1 MPSPVR
7 KLYALSPAGAKL
19 WEYSIN
25 GGSFY
30 PDIYVV
36 SPPVIALDGTIYI
49 SSNRRLIAIAANG
62 IEKWHHDTGTILPEF
77 SNVNGPAIDSNGIV
91 YYGGVGEF
99 GGESIYAVNPN
110 GTLAWSFNTTSQIM
124 NQPIITPDGKLVF
137 GATDTRKIVVLK
149 ASGPAASTGWPLAR
163 HDAANTG
170 SLPLGS
176 ILGEAPTITAIGD
189 QTVAKDGTSGP
200 IAFTIGDKET
210 FPGFLTVTADSS
222 NKTFVPNAKVV
233 LGGGGAN
240 RTVTVSPA
248 TGQEGAT
255 TITVTVK
262 DSEGQ
267 TATRAFNFATA
278 IPKNDAPTIT
288 AISNQTTTPGQ
299 STAQIS
305 FTVADNETAA
315 SFLLVTS
322 SSSNKTLVPDANVF
336 LGGTGGTRTVLVTT
350 AAAQEGTTTITLT
363 ITDGGPGVATSAST
377 SFTVTSTAVVNLAPT
392 ISSVGAQT
400 TDKNT
405 ATTAAAFTVGD
416 TETAVASLTVAG
428 VSSNTT
434 LVPNANIAFSG
445 TGAARTV
452 VVTSA
457 NNQVGTATIT
467 LTVVDGGSKT
477 ASTSFTLTVNQT
489 APTKGDFDAD
499 GKSDILFQDSDGYLA
514 VWAMNG
520 VTLKSASFLTPS
532 NIGVTNYRIAGTGD
546 FNHDDQEDILFQH
559 KDGALAVWYMSG
571 TSQTGAEAL
580 NPSNPG
586 DKNWQVVGVADINK
600 DGNADLVLQ
609 HTDVTLAV
617 WYMKGINLTT
627 AALLTPSTPGDK
639 NWRVV
644 GLGDFNGDGNQD
656 LAFQH
661 TDGTLAVWYMN
672 GAALTQATLLTPSN
686 PGDSKWRVIG
696 VADRNGDGKVD
707 LLFQH
712 TDYSVAVWNMNGI
725 TLTSAQL
732 LSPSNSGATW
742 KAAGPK

>member
-1 MPSPVR
+1 DSPSNN
-7 KLYALSPAGAKL
+7 
-19 WEYSIN
+19 SI
-25 GGSFY
+25 
-30 PDIYVV
+30 
-36 SPPVIALDGTIYI
+36 
-49 SSNRRLIAIAANG
+49 
-62 IEKWHHDTGTILPEF
+62 
-77 SNVNGPAIDSNGIV
+77 
-91 YYGGVGEF
+91 
-99 GGESIYAVNPN
+99 
-110 GTLAWSFNTTSQIM
+110 TTSF
-124 NQPIITPDGKLVF
+124 TL
-137 GATDTRKIVVLK
+137 
-149 ASGPAASTGWPLAR
+149 
-163 HDAANTG
+163 
-170 SLPLGS
+170 S
-176 ILGEAPTITAIGD
+176 ILGEAPTITAIAD

-200 IAFTIGDKET
+200 ITFTVGDKET
-210 FPGFLTVTADSS
+210 FPGFLTVTVDSS

-233 LGGGGAN
+233 LGGSGSN

-248 TGQEGAT
+248 TGQEGTT

-262 DSEGQ
+262 DTEGQ
-267 TATRAFNFATA
+267 TGTRAFVFATA
-278 IPKNDAPTIT
+278 IPQNDAPTIT

-305 FTVADNETAA
+305 FTVADKETAA
-315 SFLLVTS
+315 SLLLVTS

-336 LGGTGGTRTVLVTT
+336 LGGTGATRTVLVTT

-363 ITDGGPGVATSAST
+363 ITDGGPGVAKSAST

-392 ISSVGAQT
+392 LSSVSAQT

-405 ATTAAAFTVGD
+405 ASTAASFTVGD

-434 LVPNANIAFSG
+434 LVPNANIAISG

-452 VVTSA
+452 VVTPA

-499 GKSDILFQDSDGYLA
+499 GKSDILFQDNDGYLA

-520 VTLKSASFLTPS
+520 ITLKSANFLTPS
-532 NIGVTNYRIAGTGD
+532 NIGDTNYRIAGTGD
-546 FNHDDQEDILFQH
+546 FNRDGQEDILFQH
-559 KDGALAVWYMSG
+559 KDGTLAVWYMNGS
-571 TSQTGAEAL
+571 TQTGAEVL

-586 DKNWQVVGVADINK
+586 DKNWQVAGVADIDK
-600 DGNADLVLQ
+600 DGNADLVFQ
-609 HTDVTLAV
+609 HTDGTLAV
-617 WYMKGINLTT
+617 WYMNGINLTS
-627 AALLTPSTPGDK
+627 AALPTPSTPGDK

-644 GLGDFNGDGNQD
+644 GLGDFNADGKQD
-656 LAFQH
+656 IAFQH

-672 GAALTQATLLTPSN
+672 GAALTQATLTSPSN